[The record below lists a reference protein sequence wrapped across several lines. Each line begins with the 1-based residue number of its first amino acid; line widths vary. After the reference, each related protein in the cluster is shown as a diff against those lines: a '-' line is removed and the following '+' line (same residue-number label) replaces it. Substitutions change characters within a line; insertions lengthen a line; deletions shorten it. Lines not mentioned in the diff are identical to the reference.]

1 MAAITQEA
9 ASLAESRASATGHS
23 LPAVFSTSRWPLDIL
38 QLVGVAAAIGAGTAR
53 PLMPL
58 VFGGLA
64 NKFNNF
70 QNAST
75 LKETVDSEVLYLLYL
90 FIGQWVLTCTYGI
103 LLSVSAM
110 NRSRRLRAA
119 YLRSAVSQDTGLVS
133 QGKVAN
139 NFATSISSIE
149 DALSEKLGVVMQAG
163 ATVIISLVVAFVHS
177 WQLTLVLFSTI
188 VLLFI
193 SNFGTAALDT
203 RFERQIQQI
212 EENAANLAEEVFNG
226 IRIVMACVAESQL
239 IDKYTA
245 ILEAA
250 RIKRLRKSPILAV
263 QFSMSYFAL
272 LASYA
277 LAFCVILSINQGTN
291 GMRKILPIYG
301 ILSKARA
308 ASLSINKVIN
318 STPAIDSLNPRGV
331 VLDCVKGDIRLHDI
345 SFSYPARPSV
355 NVLDHLNICF
365 EAGNMTA
372 LIGTSGSGKSTIV
385 GLLERWYEPIMGT
398 ITVDGFNI
406 NELNVKSLR
415 GHIGLVQQ
423 EVTLFNDSIFYNVAC
438 GLYSTP
444 FENCSEQ
451 EKRALVIQSCI
462 EVGAHTF
469 IESLPDGYETNVGDK
484 GNLLSGGQKQRISIA
499 RAIISSPKILIFD
512 EATSGL
518 DIESE
523 RIVEAAIKKVSVGMT
538 TIIITHKLSLI
549 QRADQIVLLKNGS
562 VLERG
567 THQSLLAMKGKYAQF
582 YEAQELEAKIQSV
595 DEPFK
600 SSEIQEKHRLLRK
613 LVIAVIPTCIVAGA
627 VYPAQAIL
635 FGHSVSRLGQIEA
648 NIRNGENFWSLMW
661 FVVAIAILVAF
672 FLMGTISSIMGTTTK
687 FHYQIEYFKSIL
699 RQDPSFFDEKPN
711 SKGALVASLSLH
723 TNHMQIL
730 FTVLGSLLVA
740 LVNLTSCSILAL
752 AVSWR
757 LALVGLFGSVPI
769 ILLAGYLRVR
779 SASAKSKALSEPLLN
794 SAQYASEVI
803 GAVRT
808 VAALTMENEVC
819 LQLDKRMRESLAV
832 FYKNIVVTMPL
843 FAFSESGPFLGMA
856 LIFWYGGNLLADGK
870 LETVELWIVFLA
882 MLSGGEGAAEFFA
895 SSSKFKSVD
904 FSYPNSLRHLVLK
917 EIDFIVDSGRNLA
930 IVGPSGSGKSTII
943 ALLEKFYKI
952 NKGSILINSSS
963 LEKFNTEDY
972 RRQTALVSQN
982 TILFQGTL
990 RDNILLGTHDLHSVD
1005 ERLEAAAKD
1014 ANIHEFIVS
1023 LPEGYNT
1030 QCGDKGFAFSGGQRQ
1045 RIALARALSN
1055 HDSTLPRKVNLDQW
1069 ISFSNPNFG
1078 ILSVSNTIIISRIDP
1093 FVSAIAEAETTM
1105 KKLQTLTQASK
1116 YGNAFLARAIFRG
1129 LQGKWKIERK
1139 DPKTGLKEI
1148 LGTTAFYPRYPTQLG
1163 YDSGYICKASSGEK
1177 NILDENFVY
1186 RLREMDNL
1194 IEVFGQEN
1202 RLSVQPVV
1210 VGGDDV
1216 KGFGKRI
1223 YSFWMA
1229 GLCDCDY
1236 AVGPYI
1242 PYSRSSNGEGNEICG
1257 RGSTDAKGCMAS
1269 QIMAVEE
1276 LMAEKSI
1283 HEGDIGLLFVVGEET
1298 NGASMERASEIF
1310 QQDGLEFEAV
1320 IFGEPSEHK
1329 LVIGHKGALAYEII
1343 AHGKDAHSSY
1353 PELRINAISILIKIL
1368 TAIDEMKLPGS
1379 DKLGETT
1386 TSIGLIEGG
1395 VAMDVIPAKA
1405 SATVLTRLAA
1415 GTPEEVIKRIE
1426 AIIANLGFDEGRVEV
1441 KFGHQFAPVDCDID
1455 IDDMFR
1461 DGGEERR
1468 N

>member
-277 LAFCVILSINQGTN
+277 LAFWYGSILLSQGRISSSGTIVIVILSINQGTN

-600 SSEIQEKHRLLRK
+600 SSEIQESKESNVPESQLDKKTQMAKPFNIISPPMTVSSPGSSLFRSTWLILVEHRLLRK

-895 SSSKFKSVD
+895 SSSSISRANHSINSIFYLRSKAGSTTDGLTTQQKHCHGGETKEPPNSIEFKSVD

-1045 RIALARALSN
+1045 RIALARALVRQ
-1055 HDSTLPRKVNLDQW
+1055 PK
-1069 ISFSNPNFG
+1069 
-1078 ILSVSNTIIISRIDP
+1078 IL
-1093 FVSAIAEAETTM
+1093 
-1105 KKLQTLTQASK
+1105 L
-1116 YGNAFLARAIFRG
+1116 
-1129 LQGKWKIERK
+1129 
-1139 DPKTGLKEI
+1139 
-1148 LGTTAFYPRYPTQLG
+1148 
-1163 YDSGYICKASSGEK
+1163 
-1177 NILDENFVY
+1177 LDEATSALDSLSEMEVLDALGRITSHTTTVTVAH
-1186 RLREMDNL
+1186 RLATVRNADCL
-1194 IEVFGQEN
+1194 LV
-1202 RLSVQPVV
+1202 L
-1210 VGGDDV
+1210 V
-1216 KGFGKRI
+1216 KGRI
-1223 YSFWMA
+1223 
-1229 GLCDCDY
+1229 
-1236 AVGPYI
+1236 V
-1242 PYSRSSNGEGNEICG
+1242 E
-1257 RGSTDAKGCMAS
+1257 RGTHVQLMGIKGTYWAMNKA
-1269 QIMAVEE
+1269 Q
-1276 LMAEKSI
+1276 
-1283 HEGDIGLLFVVGEET
+1283 
-1298 NGASMERASEIF
+1298 
-1310 QQDGLEFEAV
+1310 
-1320 IFGEPSEHK
+1320 
-1329 LVIGHKGALAYEII
+1329 AL
-1343 AHGKDAHSSY
+1343 D
-1353 PELRINAISILIKIL
+1353 
-1368 TAIDEMKLPGS
+1368 S
-1379 DKLGETT
+1379 D
-1386 TSIGLIEGG
+1386 
-1395 VAMDVIPAKA
+1395 
-1405 SATVLTRLAA
+1405 
-1415 GTPEEVIKRIE
+1415 
-1426 AIIANLGFDEGRVEV
+1426 F
-1441 KFGHQFAPVDCDID
+1441 
-1455 IDDMFR
+1455 
-1461 DGGEERR
+1461 
-1468 N
+1468 